1 MSFMEYP
8 DTMKLGNK
16 LMDQEHEVL
25 ISCINMLQEAVKED
39 HDSTTTNE
47 VLQGLVEYTKTHFF
61 VEEELMRAYEYAG
74 AETHKREH
82 DSFKKKIEMLSQRFE
97 QGNELIEDKLLDFLK
112 GWLIEHI
119 LKTDAHLAKFL
130 KEKGMP

>member
-8 DTMKLGNK
+8 DTMLLGNK

-25 ISCINMLQEAVKED
+25 ISCINLLQESVKEE
-39 HDSTTTNE
+39 HDSKEVNE
-47 VLQGLVEYTKTHFF
+47 ILTGLVDYAKTHFF
-61 VEEELMRAYEYAG
+61 VEEELMRAYDYSDA
-74 AETHKREH
+74 AAHKTEH
-82 DSFKKKIEMLSQRFE
+82 DSFRKKIDMLTHHFE
-97 QGNELIEDKLLDFLK
+97 QGNGLIEDRLLDFLK

-119 LKTDAHLAKFL
+119 LKTDASLANFL

>member
-8 DTMKLGNK
+8 ETMMLGNK

-25 ISCINMLQEAVKED
+25 ISCINLLQESVKEE
-39 HDSTTTNE
+39 HDNQEISE
-47 VLQGLVEYTKTHFF
+47 ILGGLVDYAKTHFF
-61 VEEELMRAYEYAG
+61 VEEELMRAYDYPG
-74 AETHKREH
+74 ATAHKIEH
-82 DSFKKKIEMLSQRFE
+82 DSFKKKIDMLARHFE
-97 QGNELIEDKLLDFLK
+97 QGNVLIEDRLLDFLK

-119 LKTDAHLAKFL
+119 LKTDASLANFL